1 MAEKRRTPA
10 QWRELVQG
18 WPRSGETQADYCR
31 RHGIAVS
38 TFHRWRER
46 LRQETQPRQPVSA
59 DALQPVTLLPVRLA
73 DRPPPPP
80 SPETSAALTVVFTN
94 GLRLEI
100 AAGCDPSTLSQVIG
114 LLQTPGAT

>member
-46 LRQETQPRQPVSA
+46 LRQETQPRQPALSA

-73 DRPPPPP
+73 DRPPPP
-80 SPETSAALTVVFTN
+80 SQEAVAALTVVFTN

-100 AAGCDPSTLSQVIG
+100 AAGCDASTLGQVVD
-114 LLQTPGAT
+114 LLQARGAA